1 MTEET
6 DPRVAALDA
15 SAARA
20 LGGRRFAEARQFL
33 LQATEIAP
41 EDPDLWIK
49 IAATHRAE
57 GGLKSAIGA
66 LEQGLTRSPRHFMAL
81 LMRANL
87 LEKLGDPTADEA
99 YGIAVGLAPPDDRL
113 DPPTLAALQRARTRY
128 AAYVAQRRAQ
138 LQQAAATTPASPD
151 EAKRVARF
159 IDDHLR
165 LTKRYRQEPSHFYFP
180 GLPDIEFYDRSLF
193 PWLEAFEA
201 SSTDILEELRGVL
214 DEGGEGFVPYV
225 DYPDYLP
232 VDQWK
237 ELNRNPDW
245 GAFHLL
251 KGGVRIAENADR
263 CPRTMAAVAQLPQ
276 PDVKGRGPT
285 AMFSAL
291 QPHTRIPPH
300 TGVSNARLLAHLPL
314 IIPDRCGFRVGNV
327 TREWT
332 FGEAFV
338 FDDTLEHEAWNDSD
352 EIRII
357 LIVDIWAPGLSPAER
372 DAIRAVV
379 EATGDPNRTGASPGA

>member
-1 MTEET
+1 MTEDA
-6 DPRVAALDA
+6 DPRVAALDLA
-15 SAARA
+15 AARA
-20 LGGRRFAEARQFL
+20 IEGRRFAEARNL
-33 LQATEIAP
+33 LQQAAALVP
-41 EDPDLWIK
+41 DDPDLWVK
-49 IAATHRAE
+49 IAVTHRVE
-57 GGLKSAIGA
+57 GNLNAAIDA
-66 LEQGLTRSPRHFMAL
+66 LEQGLVRSPRHFMAL

-87 LEKLGDPTADEA
+87 LERVGHPNADEA
-99 YGIAVGLAPPDDRL
+99 YGIVVGLAPPDDML
-113 DPPTLAALQRARTRY
+113 DPPTRSALQRARARH
-128 AAYVAQRRAQ
+128 ADHVARKRLQ
-138 LQQAAATTPASPD
+138 LQQAADGVATSPE
-151 EAKRVARF
+151 EARRINRF

-193 PWLEAFEA
+193 PWLQEFEA
-201 SSTDILEELRGVL
+201 ASTDILDELRGVL
-214 DEGGEGFVPYV
+214 DAGGGGFVPYV

-237 ELNRNPDW
+237 QLNRNPDW

-263 CPRTMAAVAQLPQ
+263 CPRTMAAVARLPQ
-276 PDVKGRGPT
+276 PDIAARGPT

-300 TGVSNARLLAHLPL
+300 TGVSNARLVVHLPL
-314 IIPDRCGFRVGNV
+314 IVPRDCGFRVGNE
-327 TREWT
+327 TREWKP
-332 FGEAFV
+332 GEAWV

-352 EIRII
+352 QIRVI
-357 LIVDIWAPGLSPAER
+357 LIVDIWAPSLSPAER

-379 EATGDPNRTGASPGA
+379 EATGDPAAAGEAPGA